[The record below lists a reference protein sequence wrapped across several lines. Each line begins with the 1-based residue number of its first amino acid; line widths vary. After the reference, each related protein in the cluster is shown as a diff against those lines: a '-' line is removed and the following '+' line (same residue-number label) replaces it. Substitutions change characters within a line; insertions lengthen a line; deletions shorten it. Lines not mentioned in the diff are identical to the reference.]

1 MTDRDY
7 FAAAALTRGMGV
19 LGRDQIAKSCYEMA
33 DAMLLERERGRTN
46 HDAAPAAKA
55 YADGEPA
62 PKCGGEA
69 GLNPR
74 DGTGNTPALSES
86 EREAIEQM
94 LDEVS
99 GKAWAESWVPA
110 TLRSLLERLK

>member
-7 FAAAALTRGMGV
+7 FAAAALIRGMGV

-33 DAMLLERERGRTN
+33 DAMLLERERTS
-46 HDAAPAAKA
+46 HDAAPEAKA

-74 DGTGNTPALSES
+74 DGTGNTPTLSES

-94 LDEVS
+94 LDEAS
-99 GKAWAESWVPA
+99 GKACAESWVPDI
-110 TLRSLLERLK
+110 LRNLLERLK